1 MIQGII
7 FIVGI
12 ALVIFLCALLIVKDK
27 GPVKLKVTK
36 VDKIILIAAGALIV
50 LSIIFFTVGYRAL
63 IFVADKKVESDFYE
77 NLISQ
82 GDYSYE
88 KGVCFKNNEILVG
101 IWDEKNLDN
110 IKNGL
115 ESSYNAKLY
124 PRPRYDNHYI
134 LEFKGKLSYS
144 ELNRIRDEIL
154 GRYSVTFAEIEVEE
168 YGYRQEYRETHR
180 QYQSKERIIKECFQD
195 IFAK

>member
-36 VDKIILIAAGALIV
+36 VDKIILIAAGAFIV
-50 LSIIFFTVGYRAL
+50 LSIIFFNVGYRVL
-63 IFVADKKVESDFYE
+63 IIVADKKVESDFYE

-88 KGVCFKNNEILVG
+88 NGVCFKNDELIIG
-101 IWDEKNLDN
+101 IWDDKNLDSIRN
-110 IKNGL
+110 SM

-124 PRPRYDNHYI
+124 PRPNYSDYMLIFNSRQ
-134 LEFKGKLSYS
+134 SYS
-144 ELNRIRDEIL
+144 ELNRIREEML
-154 GRYSVTFAEIEVEE
+154 GRYNLTYATIKTEE
-168 YGYRQEYRETHR
+168 YGHRQEYRETHR